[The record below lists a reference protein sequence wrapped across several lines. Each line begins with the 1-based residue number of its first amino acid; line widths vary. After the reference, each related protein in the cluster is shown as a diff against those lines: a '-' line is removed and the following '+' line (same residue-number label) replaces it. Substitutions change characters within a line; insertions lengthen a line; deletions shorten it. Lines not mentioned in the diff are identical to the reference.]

1 MTYFTYGVTSTSR
14 TIYETP
20 TLFPKVTFCNVN
32 PFTTQYAYNLTRKGI
47 FDGSNLLDAEKQKL
61 SHDLEDFLF
70 ECWFNDKQC
79 YASDFTWSY
88 HQMYGNCFTFNG
100 NETNLKKSYLIG
112 PDYGLQLVLYVKV
125 YESLLNITDFKD
137 KLGAVIR
144 VGNSSFSKFVSNGGI
159 FVSSGFST
167 YIQVDREFIS
177 MLPKPYSDCEID
189 SDSSSRPIESEFF
202 NFISQARFKYTQ
214 QLCFSLCLQKKHIET
229 HNCSSIYLMG
239 YYNVSQCKKDMDSI
253 FEKLENNFLKETCSP
268 DCPLECTR
276 NLFKTSLSFNRL
288 NGNKYISN
296 IKNNSKLSADFVK
309 TTIDLAAVE
318 KSIVSV
324 KIFYDSLSYTKT
336 TESPQMD
343 VVSLVASV
351 GGNLGLFLGVSV
363 FSLCE
368 IVEVLIEIYF
378 LSKK

>member
-1 MTYFTYGVTSTSR
+1 MEQIDSDRGSPKAELSTRKNEFIINLCKEVLYNSLAQSIIKIVFTPHKILKVFLSIFALLSSCLAAYLVLQSIMTYFTYGVTSTSR

-61 SHDLEDFLF
+61 SHDLEDILF

-125 YESLLNITDFKD
+125 YESLLNITDVKD

-177 MLPKPYSDCEID
+177 ML
-189 SDSSSRPIESEFF
+189 
-202 NFISQARFKYTQ
+202 
-214 QLCFSLCLQKKHIET
+214 LG
-229 HNCSSIYLMG
+229 SI
-239 YYNVSQCKKDMDSI
+239 
-253 FEKLENNFLKETCSP
+253 
-268 DCPLECTR
+268 
-276 NLFKTSLSFNRL
+276 
-288 NGNKYISN
+288 
-296 IKNNSKLSADFVK
+296 SKLAFFPKAIRVC
-309 TTIDLAAVE
+309 
-318 KSIVSV
+318 
-324 KIFYDSLSYTKT
+324 
-336 TESPQMD
+336 
-343 VVSLVASV
+343 
-351 GGNLGLFLGVSV
+351 
-363 FSLCE
+363 CE
-368 IVEVLIEIYF
+368 
-378 LSKK
+378 